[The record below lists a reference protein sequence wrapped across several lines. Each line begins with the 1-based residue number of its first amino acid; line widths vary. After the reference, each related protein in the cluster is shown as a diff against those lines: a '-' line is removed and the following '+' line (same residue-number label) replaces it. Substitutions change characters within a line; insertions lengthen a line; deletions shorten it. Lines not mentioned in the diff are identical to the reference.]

1 MNIHTKPTYQDLTAS
16 LHIACMLG
24 DESRVKHLLSIGAHR
39 NAENDSGTSA
49 LGLADFLHR
58 VEIVKIL
65 LHDINIKEAGGYEL
79 LKAIR
84 MDRATVV
91 RALLEMGVKEELV
104 EDDGFFRSALV
115 LACCVSDTRV
125 LGALVKYGPG
135 VEVFAIKD
143 VLIQCAVAAENLEV
157 VDGIHDLVRNE
168 RGTQTESSIVCLP
181 YHWSG
186 VCANMIGIYVRSLF
200 KPVCVRE

>member
-1 MNIHTKPTYQDLTAS
+1 MAIPKKTKLNDDILAMNIHTNLTYQDLTAN

-58 VEIVKIL
+58 VEIVKLL
-65 LHDINIKEAGGYEL
+65 LHDINIKEAGWYEL

-115 LACCVSDTRV
+115 LACCVSDMRV

-135 VEVFAIKD
+135 VDVWAIKD
-143 VLIQCAVAAENLEV
+143 ILIQCAVAAENLEV
-157 VDGIHDLVRNE
+157 VGGIHDLVRDE
-168 RGTQTESSIVCLP
+168 RKPQSGISIVC
-181 YHWSG
+181 
-186 VCANMIGIYVRSLF
+186 
-200 KPVCVRE
+200 